1 MKISIVISYYNRR
14 YLLINTLRSIIFF
27 NYDNSNLEIIIVND
41 GSSEEEKISDLPIL
55 FPELNIKIIEISNK
69 EKKWI
74 NPCIPF
80 NIGFYES
87 SGDIIII
94 QNPECL
100 HLFDLVKYVEENIN
114 KNKYMIFSC
123 FSEEKNKTNDIC
135 NLTYDNK
142 TYIENIKNIV
152 NVDIKKNYRTGERC
166 WYQHSIYKNRD
177 LHFCSAIMKLDL
189 DELGGF
195 DERFHNGIGKDDK
208 EFILRMKRKG
218 MDIIRIDS
226 LFVIHQFHLPTKN
239 RKDVDIK
246 EKKKINE
253 NLFKKVKKEK
263 TYYSLINDYYRG
275 FFKNGKKT

>member
-14 YLLINTLRSIIFF
+14 YLLINTLRSINFF

-74 NPCIPF
+74 NPCVPF

-87 SGDIIII
+87 SGDVIII

-100 HLFDLVKYVEENIN
+100 HLFDMIKYIKESIN
-114 KNKYMIFSC
+114 ENKYMVFSC

-135 NLTYDNK
+135 NLAYDNK

-152 NVDIKKNYRTGERC
+152 NVDIKKNYNTGERC

-195 DERFHNGIGKDDK
+195 DERFYNGIGKDDK
-208 EFILRMKRKG
+208 EFMLRIKRKG
-218 MDIIRIDS
+218 MEIIRIDS
-226 LFVIHQFHLPTKN
+226 LFVIHQFHLLTKK

-263 TYYSLINDYYRG
+263 TYYAKINDYYRG